1 MKRTLVYPCFA
12 AALLILTACAP
23 APAPAPAPEPENTTE
38 ADIAAINGMVDQ
50 WLEAWNAADGV
61 TLNSLYADDAVRML
75 PDSSNLTGREAI
87 LGRQQAGA
95 EAYRERQQTV
105 SKDDL
110 RVSGD
115 LAFLS
120 GDWSAVRTP
129 VGGEAESLNGKYIW
143 LLERQDDGSWKIVR
157 HIHNVAPAE
166 G

>member
-23 APAPAPAPEPENTTE
+23 APAPTPAPEPENTTE
-38 ADIAAINGMVDQ
+38 ADVAAINGMVDQ
-50 WLEAWNAADGV
+50 WLEAWHAGDAA

-95 EAYRERQQTV
+95 EEYEERQQTV

-120 GDWSAVRTP
+120 GDWSVVQTP
-129 VGGEAESLNGKYIW
+129 VGGEARSLNGKYIW
-143 LLERQDDGSWKIVR
+143 LLGRQDDGSWKIVR
-157 HIHNVAPAE
+157 HIHNVAPEE